1 MALLHHGGESSTS
14 DNLTD
19 FCVLE
24 IEGSALYESSELQMK
39 ENQEQIVQLRQ
50 ENDRLYSQLVDAG
63 EKHVIEVALKQKD
76 SEKEASLTLLGED
89 AFVEREYKVLF
100 KKRRLNAI
108 KHTTQTYQQQLDEL
122 KMEEEKIKKQ
132 LTCEKEEEAMKL
144 RALENR
150 LEKFQVKY
158 HEAEKIN
165 LNYLKIKS
173 HLQESVTYGKQI
185 DSLEEENQKHREELD
200 NMQIINN
207 NAQLAKEATKAEL
220 QQMQRE
226 MSKKENE
233 RKKIIARLRHKGEE
247 LKSQAERAEKNVQK
261 TITQPDDL
269 DFDTQQVRPEITE
282 EEENNIFPYEKAFRR
297 ISEATGCTDMQE
309 FVKQFILQDEKYQHF
324 EKLKQENEE
333 VLLELKKEKELRIQQ
348 FEDMKYSE
356 EAKLSS
362 FLSGFNSDMKM
373 LEKSEHQLQIQQQSR
388 DAAAERLAG
397 LKKTLSSIKV
407 QLGNLAE
414 KLQHIKLPEDKSI
427 KVHPDSDQFVLELL
441 TECEL
446 KIQILQEDPEGK
458 DLKMKRDEL
467 FAKVENKIENPEN
480 QTQEL
485 GKETDF

>member
-1 MALLHHGGESSTS
+1 
-14 DNLTD
+14 
-19 FCVLE
+19 
-24 IEGSALYESSELQMK
+24 
-39 ENQEQIVQLRQ
+39 
-50 ENDRLYSQLVDAG
+50 
-63 EKHVIEVALKQKD
+63 
-76 SEKEASLTLLGED
+76 
-89 AFVEREYKVLF
+89 
-100 KKRRLNAI
+100 
-108 KHTTQTYQQQLDEL
+108 
-122 KMEEEKIKKQ
+122 MEEEKIKKL

-165 LNYLKIKS
+165 LNYLKLKS
-173 HLQESVTYGKQI
+173 HLQQESVTYGKQI
-185 DSLEEENQKHREELD
+185 ESLEEENQKHREKLD
-200 NMQIINN
+200 NMQVMNN

-220 QQMQRE
+220 QQLQRE

-247 LKSQAERAEKNVQK
+247 LKSQAEKAEKNVQK

-297 ISEATGCTDMQE
+297 ISEATGCTDMQ
-309 FVKQFILQDEKYQHF
+309 DEKYQHF

-356 EAKLSS
+356 EAKLS
-362 FLSGFNSDMKM
+362 SDMKM

-414 KLQHIKLPEDKSI
+414 KLQHINLPEDKSI

-467 FAKVENKIENPEN
+467 FAKVENKSENPEN